1 MSFTRLIQFFT
12 VLMCMFGASMP
23 SFAQAADPQP
33 KPSTGRLERIELP
46 SRHIETRPVDVWLP
60 NDYAERVGEGERFQ
74 VLYMHDG
81 QMLFDPT
88 ATWNKQ
94 AWQIDVT
101 LDRLMRNK
109 QVAPTIIVAIWNR
122 DKFRASEYFP
132 RKVLERLAP
141 EQRKFMLETFMEG
154 KAKSDDYLR
163 FLVHELKPMIDRR
176 YATRRDRDATFVMG
190 SSRGA
195 VLSVYAMSEYPQVF
209 GGAAGLSVHWIG
221 KFERNAAIPMATF
234 AYLSEHLADPAG
246 HRLYLDRGTETLDA
260 LYGPS
265 FEFGGEVIRER
276 GFTDANYMHRVFPG
290 TDHSEKAWSERLEI
304 PLMFLLAK
312 PQP

>member
-1 MSFTRLIQFFT
+1 MSTSRLFRFFAILICT
-12 VLMCMFGASMP
+12 FATLTL
-23 SFAQAADPQP
+23 SFARAQDPQP

-46 SRHIETRPVDVWLP
+46 SRHIEKRPVDVWLP
-60 NDYAERVGEGERFQ
+60 SDYAERISKGERFQ

-94 AWQIDVT
+94 AWHVDVT
-101 LDRLMRNK
+101 LDRLMRNG
-109 QVAPTIIVAIWNR
+109 QIAPTIIVAIWNR

-141 EQRKFMLETFMEG
+141 AQRKFMLETYMERQ
-154 KAKSDDYLR
+154 AQSDEYLR
-163 FLVHELKPMIDRR
+163 FLVHELKPMIDSR
-176 YATRRDRDATFVMG
+176 YATRRDRNSTFVMG

-195 VLSVYAMSEYPQVF
+195 VLSIYAMSEYPQVF

-221 KFERNAAIPMATF
+221 KFEQNAAIPMATF

-246 HRLYLDRGTETLDA
+246 HRIYLDRGTETLDA
-260 LYGPS
+260 KYGPS
-265 FEFGGEVIRER
+265 FDFGGDVIRER
-276 GFTDANYMHRVFPG
+276 GYTDSNYMHRVFPG

-312 PQP
+312 PRP

>member
-1 MSFTRLIQFFT
+1 MSSRPFFFF
-12 VLMCMFGASMP
+12 VPIICMLAALTLQSAA
-23 SFAQAADPQP
+23 AQHRQP
-33 KPSTGRLERIELP
+33 KPATGKLERIELP
-46 SRHIETRPVDVWLP
+46 SRHIEKRPVDVWLP
-60 NDYAERVGEGERFQ
+60 GDYAERVSQGQRFQ

-88 ATWNKQ
+88 TTWNKQ
-94 AWQIDVT
+94 AWHVDVA
-101 LDRLMRNK
+101 LDRLMRSGRI
-109 QVAPTIIVAIWNR
+109 APTIVVAIWNR

-141 EQRKFMLETFMEG
+141 EQRRFMLDTYLEQ
-154 KAKSDDYLR
+154 KAQSDDYLR
-163 FLVHELKPMIDRR
+163 FLVDELKPVIDAR
-176 YATRRDRDATFVMG
+176 YATRRERGSTFVMG

-195 VLSVYAMSEYPQVF
+195 VLSVYAMSEYPEVF

-265 FEFGGEVIRER
+265 FDFGAEVIRER
-276 GFTDANYMHRVFPG
+276 GYTDANYMQRVFPG

-304 PLMFLLAK
+304 PLLFLLAA
-312 PQP
+312 PRP

>member
-1 MSFTRLIQFFT
+1 MSSRLFRFFAT
-12 VLMCMFGASMP
+12 FICTLATLTLQSAGAQP
-23 SFAQAADPQP
+23 RQP
-33 KPSTGRLERIELP
+33 KPTTGRLERIELS
-46 SRHIETRPVDVWLP
+46 SRHAEKRPVEVWLP
-60 NDYAERVGEGERFQ
+60 TDYAERVNAGQRFQ

-81 QMLFDPT
+81 QMLFDAT
-88 ATWNKQ
+88 TTWNKQ
-94 AWQIDVT
+94 AWHVDVA
-101 LDRLMRNK
+101 LDRLMRSG
-109 QVAPTIIVAIWNR
+109 QIPPTIVVAIWNR

-141 EQRKFMLETFMEG
+141 EQREFMLLTYLEQ
-154 KAKSDDYLR
+154 KAQSDDYLR
-163 FLVHELKPMIDRR
+163 YLVNELKPMIDGR
-176 YATRRDRDATFVMG
+176 YATRREREATFVMG

-234 AYLSEHLADPAG
+234 AYLSEHLAEPAG

-265 FEFGGEVIRER
+265 FDFGGEVIRER
-276 GFTDANYMHRVFPG
+276 GYTDANYMHRVFPG
-290 TDHSEKAWSERLEI
+290 TDHSEKAWSDRLEI
-304 PLMFLLAK
+304 PLLFLLAK
-312 PQP
+312 RPP

>member
-1 MSFTRLIQFFT
+1 MSSRRFCLFATIVCLFA
-12 VLMCMFGASMP
+12 VLTLP
-23 SFAQAADPQP
+23 SARAQDPQP

-46 SRHIETRPVDVWLP
+46 SRHVEPRPVDVWLP
-60 NDYAERVGEGERFQ
+60 GDYAERVRQGQRFQ

-88 ATWNKQ
+88 ITMNQQ
-94 AWQIDVT
+94 AWHVDVT
-101 LDRLMRNK
+101 LDRLTRSGR
-109 QVAPTIIVAIWNR
+109 VPPTIVVAIWNR
-122 DKFRASEYFP
+122 GEFRDAEYFP

-141 EQRKFMLETFMEG
+141 GKHKSTLETYMKQG
-154 KAKSDDYLR
+154 SRSDDYLR
-163 FLVHELKPMIDRR
+163 YLVDELKPLIDSR
-176 YATRRDRDATFVMG
+176 YATRPERDATFIMG

-221 KFERNAAIPMATF
+221 TFERNAAIPMATF
-234 AYLSEHLADPAG
+234 SYLSAHLPDPAG

-265 FEFGGEVIRER
+265 VEFGGDVIRER
-276 GFTDANYMHRVFPG
+276 GYTDANYMQRVFPG
-290 TDHSEKAWSERLEI
+290 TDHSEKAWAARLDI
-304 PLMFLLAK
+304 PLLFLLAK
-312 PQP
+312 PSS

>member
-1 MSFTRLIQFFT
+1 MSSSRPIPFFAVMMC
-12 VLMCMFGASMP
+12 VLAALAMSPAR
-23 SFAQAADPQP
+23 AQHPDP
-33 KPSTGRLERIELP
+33 KPSTGRLERIEIS
-46 SRHIETRPVDVWLP
+46 SRHVMKRPVDVWLP
-60 NDYAERVGEGERFQ
+60 TDYSERVSKGERFQ

-81 QMLFDPT
+81 QMLFDST
-88 ATWNKQ
+88 TTWNKQ
-94 AWQIDVT
+94 AWHVDVT
-101 LDRLMRNK
+101 IDRLMRK
-109 QVAPTIIVAIWNR
+109 GQIAPTIVVAIWNR

-141 EQRKFMLETFMEG
+141 EQRKFMLQTYMEG
-154 KAKSDDYLR
+154 KAQSDDYLR
-163 FLVHELKPMIDRR
+163 FLVDELKPMIDSR
-176 YATRRDRDATFVMG
+176 YATRRERSSTFIMG

-234 AYLSEHLADPAG
+234 AYLSEHLAEPTG

-265 FEFGGEVIRER
+265 FDFGGEVIRER
-276 GFTDANYMHRVFPG
+276 GYSDANYMHRVFPG

-304 PLMFLLAK
+304 PLLFLLAK
-312 PQP
+312 PSS